1 MIKNGLIRL
10 SLLGA
15 FLIFLM
21 TACSTPRYSH
31 AGDRSYS
38 SKTSRY
44 AKNDDR
50 KSKKYRSKSRKSNSR
65 RETKSTSYRTSISK
79 VDKLDLRLSVVAS
92 AEKFIGLKYKWG
104 GKSPKSG
111 FDCSGFTSYVMQEN
125 GVNVQGASHHQ
136 SKLGKRI
143 SKSKV
148 APGDLI
154 FFGKGSKVS
163 HVAIVKVNEGNSLE
177 VIHATSGSGVRVD
190 DINNSDYWNKRYL
203 YARQVIR

>member
-1 MIKNGLIRL
+1 MIKNGIIRY

-15 FLIFLM
+15 LLILM
-21 TACSTPRYSH
+21 MSACSTPRYSH
-31 AGDRSYS
+31 AGDRNS
-38 SKTSRY
+38 SSRVEKY
-44 AKNDDR
+44 AKSARNSKRSNTQVKLDR
-50 KSKKYRSKSRKSNSR
+50 NTSNR
-65 RETKSTSYRTSISK
+65 RTKVVKI
-79 VDKLDLRLSVVAS
+79 DKLDLRLNVVAY
-92 AEKFIGLKYKWG
+92 AEKFLGIKYKWG
-104 GKSPKSG
+104 GKTPKSG

-136 SKLGKRI
+136 SKLGKRV

-163 HVAIVKVNEGNSLE
+163 HVAIVKTNSNNSLE
-177 VIHATSGSGVRVD
+177 VIHSTSGSGVTVD
-190 DINNSDYWNKRYL
+190 DINDSNYWNKRYL

>member
-1 MIKNGLIRL
+1 MIKNGLVRF

-15 FLIFLM
+15 LLIFLM

-31 AGDRSYS
+31 AGDYS
-38 SKTSRY
+38 SSRQSKKY
-44 AKNDDR
+44 AKNDR
-50 KSKKYRSKSRKSNSR
+50 KSKNSR
-65 RETKSTSYRTSISK
+65 SSRVYTSTKKSTNKKRRSGNVAKIE
-79 VDKLDLRLSVVAS
+79 KLDLRLNVVAS
-92 AEKFIGLKYKWG
+92 AERFIGMKYKWG
-104 GKSPKSG
+104 GKTPKTG

-136 SKLGKRI
+136 SKLGKKI

-163 HVAIVKVNEGNSLE
+163 HVAIVKANTGDSLE

-190 DINNSDYWNKRYL
+190 DINNSNYWNKRYL

>member
-1 MIKNGLIRL
+1 MIKNGLVRF

-15 FLIFLM
+15 LLIFLM

-31 AGDRSYS
+31 AGDYNS
-38 SKTSRY
+38 SRQSKKY
-44 AKNDDR
+44 AKNDR
-50 KSKKYRSKSRKSNSR
+50 QSRNNRSAKVYTSTKTSSTNR
-65 RETKSTSYRTSISK
+65 RRSGNVAKIE
-79 VDKLDLRLSVVAS
+79 KLDLRLSVVAS
-92 AEKFIGLKYKWG
+92 AERFIGMKYKWG
-104 GKSPKSG
+104 GKTPKTG

-136 SKLGKRI
+136 SRLGKRI

-154 FFGKGSKVS
+154 FFGKGTKVS
-163 HVAIVKVNEGNSLE
+163 HVAIVKANTGDSLE

-190 DINNSDYWNKRYL
+190 DINNSNYWNKRYL

>member
-1 MIKNGLIRL
+1 MIKNGLVRF

-15 FLIFLM
+15 LLIFLM
-21 TACSTPRYSH
+21 SACSTPRYSH
-31 AGDRSYS
+31 AGDRSS
-38 SKTSRY
+38 SRSSYKY
-44 AKNDDR
+44 AKNDR
-50 KSKKYRSKSRKSNSR
+50 KSRYNRSSRVNDRTKNTIEKKR
-65 RETKSTSYRTSISK
+65 RRTNVAKIE
-79 VDKLDLRLSVVAS
+79 KLELRQSVVAS
-92 AEKFIGLKYKWG
+92 AERFIGLKYKWG
-104 GKSPKSG
+104 GKTPQSG

-136 SKLGKRI
+136 SKLGKKI

-163 HVAIVKVNEGNSLE
+163 HVAIVKANTGDSLE

-190 DINNSDYWNKRYL
+190 DINNSNYWNKRYL

>member
-1 MIKNGLIRL
+1 MIKNGLMRF

-15 FLIFLM
+15 LLIFLM

-31 AGDRSYS
+31 AGDRSS
-38 SKTSRY
+38 SSRTARY
-44 AKNDDR
+44 AKNTHKSQSSKAKTNR
-50 KSKKYRSKSRKSNSR
+50 STSKKRSSVA
-65 RETKSTSYRTSISK
+65 K
-79 VDKLDLRLSVVAS
+79 VNKLDLRLNVVAS
-92 AEKFIGLKYKWG
+92 AEKFLGLRYKWG
-104 GKSPKSG
+104 GKTPKSG
-111 FDCSGFTSYVMQEN
+111 FDCSGFTSFVMQEN

-136 SKLGKRI
+136 SKLGKRV

-163 HVAIVKVNEGNSLE
+163 HVAIVKANIGNSLE
-177 VIHATSGSGVRVD
+177 VIHSTSGSGVRVD
-190 DINNSDYWNKRYL
+190 DINNSNYWNKRYL

>member
-1 MIKNGLIRL
+1 MIKNGLIRF

-15 FLIFLM
+15 LLIFLM

-31 AGDRSYS
+31 AGDRSS
-38 SKTSRY
+38 SKRASKY
-44 AKNDDR
+44 VKNDR
-50 KSKKYRSKSRKSNSR
+50 KYRSTKTKLN
-65 RETKSTSYRTSISK
+65 RERISTTRSK
-79 VDKLDLRLSVVAS
+79 TTVAKVNKLDLRQNVVAS
-92 AEKFIGLKYKWG
+92 AERFIGLKYKWG

-136 SKLGKRI
+136 SKLGKKI

-154 FFGKGSKVS
+154 FFGNGSKVS
-163 HVAIVKVNEGNSLE
+163 HVAIVKANTGRSLE

-190 DINNSDYWNKRYL
+190 DINDSDYWNKRYL

>member
-1 MIKNGLIRL
+1 MIKNGLIRF
-10 SLLGA
+10 SLLGT
-15 FLIFLM
+15 LSIFLM

-31 AGDRSYS
+31 AGDRSS
-38 SKTSRY
+38 SKRSEKY
-44 AKNDDR
+44 AKNDR
-50 KSKKYRSKSRKSNSR
+50 KSRSDRPNRTYKERKKTPKSKRSKATIAKV
-65 RETKSTSYRTSISK
+65 ET
-79 VDKLDLRLSVVAS
+79 LDLRNSVVAS

-104 GKSPKSG
+104 GKTPKSG

-125 GVNVQGASHHQ
+125 GVNVQGASRHQ
-136 SKLGKRI
+136 SKLGKRV

-163 HVAIVKVNEGNSLE
+163 HVAIVKANTGKSLE
-177 VIHATSGSGVRVD
+177 VIHATSGSGVRID
-190 DINNSDYWNKRYL
+190 DINDSDYWNKRYL

>member
-1 MIKNGLIRL
+1 MRF

-15 FLIFLM
+15 LLIFLL

-31 AGDRSYS
+31 AGDRSS
-38 SKTSRY
+38 SSRTERY
-44 AKNDDR
+44 AKNTR
-50 KSKKYRSKSRKSNSR
+50 KSKSSKATTNRSTTKRK
-65 RETKSTSYRTSISK
+65 TSVTK
-79 VDKLDLRLSVVAS
+79 VDKLDLRLNVVAS
-92 AEKFIGLKYKWG
+92 AEKFLGLKYKWG
-104 GKSPKSG
+104 GKTPKSG

-136 SKLGKRI
+136 SKLGKKV

-163 HVAIVKVNEGNSLE
+163 HVAIVKANIGNSLE
-177 VIHATSGSGVRVD
+177 VIHSTSGSGVRVD

>member
-1 MIKNGLIRL
+1 MIKNGLIRI

-15 FLIFLM
+15 LLIFLM

-31 AGDRSYS
+31 AGDRSSSRDTRKYVKNDRNSRTERSSRVYKS
-38 SKTSRY
+38 SK
-44 AKNDDR
+44 
-50 KSKKYRSKSRKSNSR
+50 KKTTTRRS
-65 RETKSTSYRTSISK
+65 RTSVAK
-79 VDKLDLRLSVVAS
+79 VEKLDLRLSVVAS
-92 AEKFIGLKYKWG
+92 AERFIGMKYKWG

-136 SKLGKRI
+136 SKLGKKV

-163 HVAIVKVNEGNSLE
+163 HVAIVKANNGESLE

-190 DINNSDYWNKRYL
+190 DINNSNYWNKRYL

>member
-1 MIKNGLIRL
+1 MIKNGLMRF

-15 FLIFLM
+15 LLIFLM

-31 AGDRSYS
+31 AGDRSS
-38 SKTSRY
+38 SSRTERY
-44 AKNDDR
+44 AKNTH
-50 KSKKYRSKSRKSNSR
+50 KSKSRKAKTNRPTSKR
-65 RETKSTSYRTSISK
+65 STSVAN
-79 VDKLDLRLSVVAS
+79 VDKLDLRLNVVAS
-92 AEKFIGLKYKWG
+92 AEKFLGLKYKWG
-104 GKSPKSG
+104 GKTPNSG

-136 SKLGKRI
+136 SKLGKKV

-163 HVAIVKVNEGNSLE
+163 HVAIVKANVGNSLE
-177 VIHATSGSGVRVD
+177 VIHSTSGSGVRVD

>member
-1 MIKNGLIRL
+1 MIKNGLVRF
-10 SLLGA
+10 SLLGV

-21 TACSTPRYSH
+21 SSCSTPRYSH
-31 AGDRSYS
+31 AGDRSS
-38 SKTSRY
+38 SRATKKY
-44 AKNDDR
+44 AKNDR
-50 KSKKYRSKSRKSNSR
+50 KSSKSRSSRKYKTTDKSN
-65 RETKSTSYRTSISK
+65 TKKRSRTSVAK
-79 VDKLDLRLSVVAS
+79 VEKLDLRLSVVAS
-92 AEKFIGLKYKWG
+92 AERFIGLKYKWG

-125 GVNVQGASHHQ
+125 GVNVQGASQHQ
-136 SKLGKRI
+136 SKLGKKV

-163 HVAIVKVNEGNSLE
+163 HVAIVKANTGDSLE
-177 VIHATSGSGVRVD
+177 VIHATSGSGVRID
-190 DINNSDYWNKRYL
+190 DINNSSYWNKRYL

>member
-1 MIKNGLIRL
+1 MIKNGSIRL

-15 FLIFLM
+15 LVIFLM
-21 TACSTPRYSH
+21 AACSTPRYSH
-31 AGDRSYS
+31 AGDRNS
-38 SKTSRY
+38 SQRSERY
-44 AKNDDR
+44 AKNNR
-50 KSKKYRSKSRKSNSR
+50 KSKYSRSYTTYNNKDRSSSDSRKRASVA
-65 RETKSTSYRTSISK
+65 KI
-79 VDKLDLRLSVVAS
+79 DKLDLRLNVVAS
-92 AEKFIGLKYKWG
+92 AEKFLGLKYKWG
-104 GKSPKSG
+104 GKTPKSG

-136 SKLGKRI
+136 SKLGKKV

-163 HVAIVKVNEGNSLE
+163 HVAIVKANEGNSLK
-177 VIHATSGSGVRVD
+177 VIHSTSGSGVRVD

>member
-1 MIKNGLIRL
+1 MRF

-15 FLIFLM
+15 LLIFLM

-31 AGDRSYS
+31 AGDRSS
-38 SKTSRY
+38 SKRTTKY
-44 AKNDDR
+44 ARNDR
-50 KSKKYRSKSRKSNSR
+50 KSRTYKS
-65 RETKSTSYRTSISK
+65 KSTSKNRKSTKTKRSRTTVAK

-104 GKSPKSG
+104 GKKPSTG
-111 FDCSGFTSYVMQEN
+111 FDCSGFTSWVMQEN

-136 SKLGKRI
+136 SKLGKKV

-154 FFGKGSKVS
+154 FFGKGKKVS
-163 HVAIVKVNEGNSLE
+163 HVAIVKANTGRSLE
-177 VIHATSGSGVRVD
+177 VIHATSGSGVTVD
-190 DINNSDYWNKRYL
+190 DINDSDYWNKRYL
-203 YARQVIR
+203 YARQVIK

>member
-1 MIKNGLIRL
+1 MIKNGLMRF

-31 AGDRSYS
+31 AGDRSS
-38 SKTSRY
+38 SSRTERY
-44 AKNDDR
+44 AKNTR
-50 KSKKYRSKSRKSNSR
+50 KSKSSKAKTHR
-65 RETKSTSYRTSISK
+65 STSKRRASVTK
-79 VDKLDLRLSVVAS
+79 VDKLDLRLNVVAS
-92 AEKFIGLKYKWG
+92 AEKFLGLKYKWG
-104 GKSPKSG
+104 GKTPKSG

-136 SKLGKRI
+136 SKLGKKV

-163 HVAIVKVNEGNSLE
+163 HVAIVKANVGNSLE
-177 VIHATSGSGVRVD
+177 VIHSTSGSGVRVD